1 MKFNDL
7 LNKYITEIGC
17 TAKELSEVSGLSAAA
32 LSRYRTGERVPG
44 KEQLAML
51 IDGLVSLAEKNARS
65 ERKEPAD
72 VSEAGREIREAFKRY
87 TDEADF
93 DYEQF
98 TANLNTLISA
108 FDISTS
114 ELSRAL
120 SFDPSYISRI
130 RLGQRRPSDREGF
143 IEGICRFVVNKKY
156 SEDTARMLAEL
167 TGCSEDDLTTDSGC
181 MDVLREWLSSGT
193 SGGSDPVG
201 SFLRKFDDFDLDEYI
216 RAIKFDQLKV
226 PSLPFQLPV
235 SRNYYG
241 IEEMKQGEL
250 DFFKTTV
257 LSKSLDDV
265 FMCSDMPMADMAE
278 DLDFGKKWMFGIA
291 MMMKKGLHINII
303 HNIDRPFGEM
313 MLGLESW
320 MPLYMTGQVSP
331 YYLRGKHNGVY
342 CHFNYVS
349 GKAALSG
356 ECIQGHHDSGRYC
369 LTKNRE
375 EVAYFSKKAKQLLS
389 KARPLMEVYR
399 SESAKQYS
407 VFINTDASV
416 PGPRHNILSSL
427 PLYTMNDELLE
438 RLFDSNDVT
447 AADRVRISAFAQK
460 QKELVENMIQENTMT
475 DDVPLLTE
483 EEFAE
488 HPMVMSLSDIFYEK
502 ELYYSYEEYRMH
514 LEACR
519 DFAEKH
525 KSYRLNEHEDHAFR
539 NIQIRMH
546 EGSWA
551 MVSKNKAPAV
561 HFVIRHPKM
570 LDALENFV
578 APVSEAVHV

>member
-7 LNKYITEIGC
+7 LNKYITEIEC

-51 IDGLVSLAEKNARS
+51 IDGLVSLAEKNAHS
-65 ERKEPAD
+65 EDDKHKD
-72 VSEAGREIREAFKRY
+72 AGDAGSEIREAFRAY

-98 TANLNTLISA
+98 TDNLNMLISA
-108 FDISTS
+108 LDISTS

-130 RLGQRRPSDREGF
+130 RLGQRKPSDREGF
-143 IEGICRFVVNKKY
+143 IEGICRFVVNKRY
-156 SEDTARMLAEL
+156 SEDTAGILAEL
-167 TGCSEDDLTTDSGC
+167 AGCDEAELTSETGC
-181 MDVLREWLSSGT
+181 MDVLRKWLSSGM
-193 SGGSDPVG
+193 SNGSDPVG

-226 PSLPFQLPV
+226 PSVPFQLPV
-235 SRNYYG
+235 SKNYYG

-257 LSKSLDDV
+257 LSKSMGDV

-320 MPLYMTGQVSP
+320 MPIYMTGQVSP
-331 YYLRGKHNGVY
+331 FYLRGKHNGVY

-375 EVAYFSKKAKQLLS
+375 EVAYFSKKAKHLLS

-399 SESAKQYS
+399 SESEKQYS
-407 VFINTDASV
+407 MFVNTDASA
-416 PGPRHNILSSL
+416 PGSRHNILSSL
-427 PLYTMNDELLE
+427 PLYTTNDELLE
-438 RLFDSNDVT
+438 HLLDSNDVT
-447 AADRVRISAFAQK
+447 AGDRAVICAFAQK
-460 QKELVENMIQENTMT
+460 QKELVENILRESTVT

-483 EEFAE
+483 AEFAE

-502 ELYYSYEEYRMH
+502 ELYYSYEEYLMH

-525 KSYRLNEHEDHAFR
+525 EAYRLNEHEDHAFR
-539 NIQIRMH
+539 NIQIRIH

-561 HFVIRHPKM
+561 HFVIRHPK
-570 LDALENFV
+570 LLAALENFV
-578 APVSEAVHV
+578 VPVSEQMRD